1 MEYEAHVRNRRPT
14 CGMQDLD
21 SHEQARVYAAGPS
34 ARTASVGVRG
44 AVVMAAR

>member
-1 MEYEAHVRNRRPT
+1 MRDRRPT
-14 CGMQDLD
+14 CGMQDSD
-21 SHEQARVYAAGPS
+21 SHEQAHVYAAGPS